1 MAGTREIRSKIRSV
15 ENTRKI
21 TKAMEMVAASK
32 MRKAQDRMEAGRPY
46 CNKVRQM
53 AQHLMQ
59 ANPEYEHPYMQQTD
73 EVKSLGIV
81 LVTTDRGLCGGLNT
95 NILRLVLERIGEC
108 QTQGIEV
115 QTTALGSRGAS
126 TMARIGANL
135 VSQEVDLGDEP
146 NLERLIGAVKVQ
158 IDAFIEGKLDAVY
171 LASTRFINTM
181 RQEPTF
187 TRLLPLPS
195 NLEDHFQVGGEQ
207 DQETSPA
214 QESSYG
220 WDYIYEPDAKAV
232 IDDLLLRYVEAL
244 VYQAVAE
251 NMASEQSARMVAMK
265 AASDNASDMIDELQL
280 SYNKSRQAAITTEL
294 SEIVGGAAAV

>member
-32 MRKAQDRMEAGRPY
+32 MRKAQERMEAGRPY
-46 CNKVRQM
+46 CDKVREM
-53 AQHLMQ
+53 ARHLMQ
-59 ANPEYEHPYMQQTD
+59 ANPEYEHPYMHESD
-73 EVKSLGIV
+73 EVKALGIV
-81 LVTTDRGLCGGLNT
+81 LVTTDRGLCGGVNT
-95 NILRLVLERIGEC
+95 NILRLVLERISEC
-108 QTQGIEV
+108 QEQGIEV
-115 QTTALGSRGAS
+115 QTTALGSRGAG
-126 TMARIGANL
+126 TLARIGANL

-158 IDAFIEGKLDAVY
+158 IDAFVEGKIDAVY
-171 LASTRFINTM
+171 LASTRFVNTM

-195 NLEDHFQVGGEQ
+195 DLEDPFQVGGEQ
-207 DQETSPA
+207 EQEASPA
-214 QESSYG
+214 QEQEHSYG

-232 IDDLLLRYVEAL
+232 IDELLLRYVEAL

-251 NMASEQSARMVAMK
+251 NMADR
-265 AASDNASDMIDELQL
+265 
-280 SYNKSRQAAITTEL
+280 
-294 SEIVGGAAAV
+294 

>member
-135 VSQEVDLGDEP
+135 VSQERSE
-146 NLERLIGAVKVQ
+146 E
-158 IDAFIEGKLDAVY
+158 
-171 LASTRFINTM
+171 
-181 RQEPTF
+181 
-187 TRLLPLPS
+187 
-195 NLEDHFQVGGEQ
+195 H
-207 DQETSPA
+207 TS
-214 QESSYG
+214 
-220 WDYIYEPDAKAV
+220 
-232 IDDLLLRYVEAL
+232 
-244 VYQAVAE
+244 
-251 NMASEQSARMVAMK
+251 
-265 AASDNASDMIDELQL
+265 ELQ
-280 SYNKSRQAAITTEL
+280 SRGHL
-294 SEIVGGAAAV
+294 VCR